1 MKQAQLK
8 NAIIFKATLPEA
20 ELLSGH
26 LNEVL
31 FTAIAENEKSRAGF
45 ISNIITGELVTPF
58 NGGLSVSLRIDE
70 KIMPSHVINKEV
82 NERAAVIESQTGKKL
97 KRAERNAVKDIVI
110 SELCKKAFVKTTVIN
125 AYYNIEH
132 AFLIVATGSKSFA
145 SLLVSYLVKAV
156 GSIKTETIHISDI
169 KHGLTTRLKRFTSD
183 EKDAFDGF
191 YIGDFVQLSRKGEQN
206 EVIKYAAEIDTIKSE
221 LADNLN
227 DGFIVDQMCLCTGDL
242 SFLLTENFHFKRIN
256 TRDDVEYDDE
266 DDIPYR
272 WRHEAAVLTIFLT
285 DVINRLCIL
294 LSYKP
299 TEKE

>member
-31 FTAIAENEKSRAGF
+31 FTAIAENEKIR
-45 ISNIITGELVTPF
+45 V
-58 NGGLSVSLRIDE
+58 DE

-82 NERAAVIESQTGKKL
+82 NERATVIESQTGKKL

-132 AFLIVATGSKSFA
+132 AFLIVATGSKPFA
-145 SLLVSYLVKAV
+145 SLFVSYLVKAV

-169 KHGLTTRLKRFTSD
+169 KHGLTTRLKRFTSH

-191 YIGDFVQLSRKGEQN
+191 YIGDFVQLSRKSEQN